1 MWEKF
6 RIIVSELGIWSV
18 NQVIFSYYLNNN
30 ILQKKWIWS
39 NIQILFWFL
48 QPSCRCQGSS
58 GNWIWH
64 GIDWCQ
70 SFNYITQ
77 WRIYNDQ
84 GWWLVWSHGQ
94 WRGSCHAPVWQKSI
108 STAQV
113 SVLAENNP
121 FMYSKVFLLEI
132 LFQYKFRFFK
142 AYLPLLRFWALL
154 IVALRRTV

>member
-18 NQVIFSYYLNNN
+18 NQVIFSYYLNNY

-154 IVALRRTV
+154 IVAFRRAI

>member
-1 MWEKF
+1 MRKF

-18 NQVIFSYYLNNN
+18 NQVIFSYYLNNY

-84 GWWLVWSHGQ
+84 RWWLVWSHGQ

-113 SVLAENNP
+113 SVLAANKP

-142 AYLPLLRFWALL
+142 AYLPLLRFLGSAYSG
-154 IVALRRTV
+154 A

>member
-6 RIIVSELGIWSV
+6 SIIVSELGNWSV
-18 NQVIFSYYLNNN
+18 NQVIFSYYLNNY

-113 SVLAENNP
+113 STGIFGEFCHFGYFWTVLST
-121 FMYSKVFLLEI
+121 FGLL
-132 LFQYKFRFFK
+132 LGCH
-142 AYLPLLRFWALL
+142 AP
-154 IVALRRTV
+154 V

>member
-18 NQVIFSYYLNNN
+18 NQVIFSYYLNNY

-142 AYLPLLRFWALL
+142 AYLPLLRFWALP
-154 IVALRRTV
+154 I